1 MAEPTKDYRVWI
13 RVKLTDELL
22 PSPVLSREG
31 LEEQLRSVL
40 DVGGADSPIVSIS
53 VDDPRR

>member
-1 MAEPTKDYRVWI
+1 MAEPTKDYRAWI

-22 PSPVLSREG
+22 PTPVLSREE
-31 LEEQLRSVL
+31 LEAQLRAVL

>member
-1 MAEPTKDYRVWI
+1 MAEPTKDYRAWI

-22 PSPVLSREG
+22 PTPVLSREE
-31 LEEQLRSVL
+31 LESQLRAAL
-40 DVGGADSPIVSIS
+40 DVGGADSPIASIS